1 MITSLEENRHVLKS
15 GRGARAEEPDL
26 RTHPTSAVM
35 LAGLK
40 AAIETHI
47 AEESRVSELAY
58 ATNDQSRKHRRDS
71 LVPLPPTLAGWPRQS
86 QQARVRS
93 TARRGGEGRT
103 QLDRLIGRLDEGGRG
118 EAGDEEQECGR
129 GPGW

>member
-1 MITSLEENRHVLKS
+1 MITSLEENRRKLKS

-40 AAIETHI
+40 TAIETPI

-58 ATNDQSRKHRRDS
+58 PTNDQSRKHRRDS

-86 QQARVRS
+86 QQVVIEVQHVEGE
-93 TARRGGEGRT
+93 RGGRNW
-103 QLDRLIGRLDEGGRG
+103 IV
-118 EAGDEEQECGR
+118 
-129 GPGW
+129 